1 MNWNFVGSQ
10 RYPKF
15 LGLGVQ
21 KGGTTTLQKLLEQH
35 PQVWLSPQK
44 ELHFFSLHYDRGSRW
59 YSNCFRDAESHQL
72 CGDITP
78 YYIFHPQAA
87 KRIASLLPSVRL
99 IVLLRDPVER
109 CLSQY
114 FHSYRL
120 GLESLDLESALSAES
135 DRLAGA
141 EEQLV
146 APGGSHRSY
155 QEHSYMSRS
164 RYEHQLSRFEKY
176 FNIDQ
181 FLLLRSEDLF
191 ENPIDVWGRIL
202 NFLCLRSM
210 PFPLDIPPA
219 NSGRGESEKVSL
231 SLRTQLRKALDPTY
245 LAMKERYGITW
256 LKS

>member
-1 MNWNFVGSQ
+1 MNRNFVGSQ

-59 YSNCFRDAESHQL
+59 YSNCFRDAESHQF

-78 YYIFHPQAA
+78 YYIFHPHTAE
-87 KRIASLLPSVRL
+87 RIASLLPSVRL

-164 RYEHQLSRFEKY
+164 RYEYQLSRFEKY
-176 FNIDQ
+176 FNPDQ
-181 FLLLRSEDLF
+181 FLLLKSEDLF
-191 ENPIDVWGRIL
+191 ENAVGVWDRML
-202 NFLCLRSM
+202 NFLSLHSM
-210 PFPLDIPPA
+210 PFPVNISPA
-219 NSGRGESEKVSL
+219 NLGFGESKDVPHR
-231 SLRTQLRKALDPTY
+231 LRKQLRKALDPTY
-245 LAMKERYGITW
+245 FAMKEHYGITW
-256 LKS
+256 PKS

>member
-1 MNWNFVGSQ
+1 MIGGLVGIQTVFVMLNHTSFVVTLLLIIFFIRNCEGS
-10 RYPKF
+10 
-15 LGLGVQ
+15 
-21 KGGTTTLQKLLEQH
+21 H
-35 PQVWLSPQK
+35 
-44 ELHFFSLHYDRGSRW
+44 
-59 YSNCFRDAESHQL
+59 
-72 CGDITP
+72 
-78 YYIFHPQAA
+78 
-87 KRIASLLPSVRL
+87 LLPSVRL

-191 ENPIDVWGRIL
+191 ENPIEAWDRIL
-202 NFLCLRSM
+202 DFLCLHSM
-210 PFPLDIPPA
+210 PFPLNIPPA
-219 NSGRGESEKVSL
+219 NW
-231 SLRTQLRKALDPTY
+231 A
-245 LAMKERYGITW
+245 W
-256 LKS
+256 